1 MAIGRPS
8 KYKPE
13 YCESLIAHM
22 KSGLSYE
29 SFGPSIGVNRDTL
42 YQWEHTHDAF
52 SDAKKRAVDES
63 LLFWEKLGLGLAAG
77 KIKGNPA
84 IWIFTVCNRFPK
96 QYSNNVKESA
106 NDQRVGELLR
116 AETNELLTIA
126 RRKPA

>member
-1 MAIGRPS
+1 MGRPS

-13 YCESLIAHM
+13 FCEKLILHM

-29 SFGPSIGVNRDTL
+29 SFGPSINVNRDTL
-42 YQWEHTHDAF
+42 YHWESLFKEF

-84 IWIFTVCNRFPK
+84 IWIFTVCNRFPNE
-96 QYSNNVKESA
+96 YTNRVKDGDRDDNRPREFA
-106 NDQRVGELLR
+106 KTKDEDLLR
-116 AETNELLTIA
+116 IA
-126 RRKPA
+126 RREPA